1 MSSTAPQD
9 AQSTLCPLS
18 AQDRKVASPTGTP
31 LAARPAAL
39 ATLGSGV
46 GQPWNSI
53 PAQVLQVILTCYHH
67 VVALCFL
74 IRYTGGY
81 SIATRWKYRHFVPVP
96 VPVLAVVVVS
106 APQRSYSYGY
116 AERLPH
122 HHQVRTQ
129 PPCNGRHA
137 AGGQHPPL
145 ERDAYA
151 TQFGRDFSGAGEG
164 DRNQYTA
171 TCTGSVPAEIRP
183 TARIIF

>member
-18 AQDRKVASPTGTP
+18 AQDRKVASPTGPP

-81 SIATRWKYRHFVPVP
+81 SDKMEISTFR
-96 VPVLAVVVVS
+96 
-106 APQRSYSYGY
+106 
-116 AERLPH
+116 
-122 HHQVRTQ
+122 
-129 PPCNGRHA
+129 
-137 AGGQHPPL
+137 
-145 ERDAYA
+145 
-151 TQFGRDFSGAGEG
+151 
-164 DRNQYTA
+164 
-171 TCTGSVPAEIRP
+171 TCTGASTRGRRCFSTAKVVLVRVRGEVATSSSGSHTTAVQRTPCGRWATPAARKGRVCHSVWSGLQRCRGRRP
-183 TARIIF
+183 KPVYCHLYG